1 MKKPTASLVLG
12 GSHSIGIPLAV
23 AAERS
28 FAVPSA
34 AMTVH
39 PVRTSGT
46 VIAAP
51 QTGLYFRRLQERIVE
66 FVSGH
71 SGIRPERFEELMLQ
85 KEDMAADVGSILY
98 GKEAVEEGLIDRLGG
113 LSDALEYLYKKIR
126 REKKGKRSAD

>member
-1 MKKPTASLVLG
+1 M
-12 GSHSIGIPLAV
+12 
-23 AAERS
+23 
-28 FAVPSA
+28 
-34 AMTVH
+34 
-39 PVRTSGT
+39 
-46 VIAAP
+46 IAAP

-85 KEDMAADVGSILY
+85 KDDMAADVGSILY